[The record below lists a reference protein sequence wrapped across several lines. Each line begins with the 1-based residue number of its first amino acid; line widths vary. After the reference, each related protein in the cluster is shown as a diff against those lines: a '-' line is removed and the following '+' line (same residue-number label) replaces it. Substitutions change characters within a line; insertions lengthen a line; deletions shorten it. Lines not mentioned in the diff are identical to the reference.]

1 MNEHVATS
9 KIAQV
14 FKNGRS
20 RAVRIPKDFDFEG
33 DEVEIHKNSDG
44 TLTLAP
50 IGKRKTWADVFAS
63 MDALGPEDSF
73 PEIEDLLPE
82 AVDLNWNEEA

>member
-1 MNEHVATS
+1 MNDHVTAR

-50 IGKRKTWADVFAS
+50 IGKKKTWADVFAS
-63 MDALGPEDSF
+63 MEDIGPEDSF
-73 PEIEDLLPE
+73 PVIGDLLPE